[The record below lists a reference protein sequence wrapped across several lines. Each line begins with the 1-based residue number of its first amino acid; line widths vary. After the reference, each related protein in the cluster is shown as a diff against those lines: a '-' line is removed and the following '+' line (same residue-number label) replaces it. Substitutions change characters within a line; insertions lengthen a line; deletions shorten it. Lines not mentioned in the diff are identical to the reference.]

1 MTTARRLLTTIAL
14 SAYALCAL
22 PAHAEGVLEKVK
34 ARGAVRVCI
43 WPDYYGVTYRH
54 PRSGELS
61 GIDIDLSRKFGKDL
75 GVAVEYV
82 DSSFPNLV
90 PDIQAQ
96 RCDVGMFA
104 IAMLAQRMDQL
115 AFSTPY
121 LRSDIYAIATRS
133 SAVVRNWQ
141 EIDQPGVKVAV
152 QAGTFMEPVMRG
164 ALKKATLVSIAAP
177 KTREME
183 LESGRVDVF
192 MTDYPY
198 SKRLLENA
206 DWARLI
212 SPPKPF
218 HVLPYAYAVRQG
230 DEAWRNTVDEFV
242 QRIKRD
248 GSLMAAARKA
258 GLAEIVEP

>member
-1 MTTARRLLTTIAL
+1 MTIARRALIVAALGACAL
-14 SAYALCAL
+14 SAV
-22 PAHAEGVLEKVK
+22 PARAEGVLDKVK

-54 PRSGELS
+54 PRSGQLS
-61 GIDIDLSRKFGKDL
+61 GVDIDLSRHFGKDL
-75 GVAVEYV
+75 GVAVEYI
-82 DSSFPNLV
+82 DSSFPSLV
-90 PDIQAQ
+90 ADIQAE

-104 IAMLAQRMDQL
+104 IAMLPQRMDQL
-115 AFSTPY
+115 AFSAPY

-133 SAVVRNWQ
+133 SAVVRNWLD
-141 EIDQPGVKVAV
+141 IDQAGVKVAV

-164 ALKKATLVSIAAP
+164 ALKKAELVSITAP
-177 KTREME
+177 RTREME

-198 SKRLLENA
+198 SRRLLENA

-230 DEAWRNTVDEFV
+230 DDAWRKTVDEFV

-248 GSLMAAARKA
+248 GRLLAAARKA
-258 GLAEIVEP
+258 GLAEIVEQ